1 MNADARLDR
10 LNVDPPRGGRGP
22 RTNLTRAR
30 GQRTRE
36 IILEEATV
44 LFSKYGYRGTS
55 LRDISERVGISHPGM
70 LHHFSHKEALLLA
83 VLDRTADQLDEFVEA
98 FVKTAQDPAEL
109 ANWDAVKF
117 HDSHM
122 FSVVRAEALEESHP
136 GRGRIIEMQL
146 SAERKLA
153 DLFTMY
159 DQRGWLVE
167 GVSPDWIARVAVG
180 MWTGIYIRD
189 GLLNDDRVLPDLAQF
204 FSMCIVPLRD
214 PRILAAHSAS
224 AAVTAP

>member
-83 VLDRTADQLDEFVEA
+83 VLDRTAEQLEDIVDSFVA
-98 FVKTAQDPAEL
+98 TAQDPTQV

-122 FSVVRAEALEESHP
+122 FSVVRSEALEESHP

-146 SAERKLA
+146 SAERKLSE
-153 DLFTMY
+153 LFVMY
-159 DQRGWLVE
+159 DERGWLAE
-167 GVSPDWIARVAVG
+167 GVSPDWLARVVVG
-180 MWTGIYIRD
+180 VWTGIYIRD
-189 GLLNDDRVLPDLAQF
+189 GLLNDNRVLPDLARLF
-204 FSMCIVPLRD
+204 AMCVVPLRD
-214 PRILAAHSAS
+214 ARALAALTAS
-224 AAVTAP
+224 AGASAP